1 MAEEF
6 SSLLTVN
13 EFIVKMQNRPVYR
26 KKYTVIIY
34 YLMENQQKIDTIR
47 SHINTIDSAM
57 LKLLHKRL
65 AYAKEIGQLKKMTD
79 RNIEDRQRE
88 KEVLQR
94 MLSENN
100 GLLPEETIETIYTEI
115 MTVCKKSQ

>member
-1 MAEEF
+1 M
-6 SSLLTVN
+6 TVN